1 MSVDSW
7 QPVNKPSHLSQSEL
21 DQLLTIAQG
30 QPKECD
36 LTSDLDFIQPLA
48 HLDKQIWQESA
59 QTLSQVQQMQLIS
72 LFTLAEE
79 QGNWH
84 LGEKSPVIPL
94 FKAMRKQH
102 GIDKSLVQW
111 VKGHTQNKF
120 LPFGPIL

>member
-7 QPVNKPSHLSQSEL
+7 QPVNKPSELSQSDV
-21 DQLLTIAQG
+21 DQLLKLSVG

-36 LTSDLDFIQPLA
+36 LTSELKFIQPLA
-48 HLDKQIWQESA
+48 HLDKQIWEKTATSLDQD
-59 QTLSQVQQMQLIS
+59 QQKQLIG

-79 QGNWH
+79 QGNWN

-102 GIDKSLVQW
+102 GIDKTLVKW
-111 VKGHTQNKF
+111 VKDHSENKF
-120 LPFGPIL
+120 LPFGPLL